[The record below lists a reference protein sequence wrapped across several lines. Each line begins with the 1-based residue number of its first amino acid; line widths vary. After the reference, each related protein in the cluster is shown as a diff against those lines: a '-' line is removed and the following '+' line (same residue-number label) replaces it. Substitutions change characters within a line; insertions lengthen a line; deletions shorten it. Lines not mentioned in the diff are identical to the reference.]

1 MLRFGIGTLV
11 LFVVFGFGTVTTTSA
26 QEATPGASPVALPA
40 QADLPVYEGTLADGM
55 LTLVVIESPVS
66 DTIIDLEPV
75 GDTMGDLLVFA
86 NAVYDESGET
96 LVGTDQGWCVRS
108 NPGAGVWECTWTLTL
123 ANGQLVVQGP
133 FFDFEETSTLAITG
147 GAGAFLGA
155 EGEMIL
161 SATPEGQF
169 MFTYRIIDESA

>member
-1 MLRFGIGTLV
+1 MRRFGIGILV
-11 LFVVFGFGTVTTTSA
+11 LFMVFGFGTAATTSA
-26 QEATPGASPVALPA
+26 QEATPEASPAAMPA
-40 QADLPVYEGTLADGM
+40 QADLPMYEGIVADGI

-66 DTIIDLEPV
+66 DTIIDLGPS
-75 GDTMGDLLVFA
+75 GDTLGDLLVFA
-86 NAVYDESGET
+86 NAVYNESGET

-133 FFDFEETSTLAITG
+133 FSDIAETSTLVIMG
-147 GAGAFLGA
+147 GAGAYLGA